1 MYPPAYGDDPTPP
14 QGYRFDPPPPQG
26 HRRARHRLVT
36 PLAIGVA
43 VAAVLGLG
51 GVGWALLGGAGS
63 GTPAGASGPA
73 GDTVALTDDPSDSP
87 SASASPSKSPK
98 PTPSRTKKP
107 ASKPTKPTTHLT
119 SPPKPTPTS
128 KPPKKNLPPAP
139 PTTKPEVCVTP
150 TSYGTNVDT
159 DVVRSALESAAARN
173 YWNASNVPDDLGG
186 VVPEIS
192 VETDLMKA
200 IAFQESSWHS
210 SVVSCDGG
218 IGLMQITVNRAL
230 DLDTAQW
237 MNDRYGTNYD
247 VTTVD
252 GNVALGAELIEY
264 EMMYFVLNYKFKLP
278 DSPKDTIDFDLDAV
292 ANVGPGESELVLRD
306 VVIAAY
312 NVGIW
317 NIIQSDGSLKIINP
331 TYVAGVKDKLATS
344 CGGHCA

>member
-1 MYPPAYGDDPTPP
+1 MYPRPYGEGWNDPTPP
-14 QGYRFDPPPPQG
+14 QG
-26 HRRARHRLVT
+26 HRRQRRRLVT

-43 VAAVLGLG
+43 VAVVLGLG
-51 GVGWALLGGAGS
+51 GVGWALLGGSGS
-63 GTPAGASGPA
+63 DTPAGASGPV
-73 GDTVALTDDPSDSP
+73 GDTSTLTDDPSDSP
-87 SASASPSKSPK
+87 SPSASPSKSPK
-98 PTPSRTKKP
+98 PTPSRSKKT

-119 SPPKPTPTS
+119 SPPKPTPTA

-150 TSYGTNVDT
+150 TAYGTNVGT
-159 DVVRSALESAAARN
+159 SEVRSALEAAAARN
-173 YWNASNVPDDLGG
+173 YWNAGNLPEDLEG
-186 VVPEIS
+186 VVPEIT

-200 IAFQESSWHS
+200 IAYQESSWHS

-218 IGLMQITVNRAL
+218 IGLMQITINESL

-264 EMMYFVLNYKFKLP
+264 EIMYFVLNYKFKLA
-278 DSPKDTIDFDLDAV
+278 DSPAGTIDFDLDAV
-292 ANVGPGESELVLRD
+292 APVGPGKSKLVLRD

-317 NIIQSDGSLKIINP
+317 NIIQADGSLKIINP
-331 TYVAGVKDKLATS
+331 TYVTGVKGKIATS
-344 CGGHCA
+344 CDGHCT